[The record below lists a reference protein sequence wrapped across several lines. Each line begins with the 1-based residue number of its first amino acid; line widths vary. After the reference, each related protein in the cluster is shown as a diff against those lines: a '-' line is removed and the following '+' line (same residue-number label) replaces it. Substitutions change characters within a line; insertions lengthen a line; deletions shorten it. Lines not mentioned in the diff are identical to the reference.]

1 MSYTFGNHITKQI
14 IFLVVSHKTI
24 FQSWKFDFKVGINKE
39 GNFMERIEIEMLVLY
54 EYQLFLL

>member
-24 FQSWKFDFKVGINKE
+24 QSWKFDFKVGINKE
-39 GNFMERIEIEMLVLY
+39 GNFILWKVLK
-54 EYQLFLL
+54 LKC